1 MTDPLSGLDDAS
13 LIRQSLQGGEAG
25 QAAFKE
31 LYLRYEPQVFRFV
44 MQLIRNYHDAENI
57 AVDVLFQASKE
68 LDKFRGDST
77 FLTFLNGIAKYRC
90 RNHWRSVGKQRKV
103 MKALTDPS
111 LAPEPPPT
119 PPEILIRAEDHQRVK
134 DAINK
139 LEEPFRKTMW
149 LRWVEG
155 KSYKEIAEIMGCPIG
170 TVESRLDR
178 GFEDVRKLLTENSDD
193 V

>member
-1 MTDPLSGLDDAS
+1 
-13 LIRQSLQGGEAG
+13 
-25 QAAFKE
+25 
-31 LYLRYEPQVFRFV
+31 
-44 MQLIRNYHDAENI
+44 MQLIRNYHDAEDI
-57 AVDVLFQASKE
+57 TGDVFFQASQE
-68 LDKFRGDST
+68 LEKFRGDST

-90 RNHWRSVGKQRKV
+90 RNHWRSVGKQRKA

-134 DAINK
+134 DTINK
-139 LEEPFRKTMW
+139 LEEPFRTAMD
-149 LRWVEG
+149 LRWLQG
-155 KSYKEIAEIMGCPIG
+155 KSYKEIEEIMDCPIG

-178 GFEDVRKLLTENSDD
+178 GFEQFQKLLKENSDD